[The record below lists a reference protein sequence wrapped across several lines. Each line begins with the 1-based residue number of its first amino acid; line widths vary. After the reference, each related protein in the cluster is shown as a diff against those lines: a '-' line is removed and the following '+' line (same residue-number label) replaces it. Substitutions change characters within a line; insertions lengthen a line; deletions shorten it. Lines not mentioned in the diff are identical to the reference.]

1 MMFRDSEIRRFG
13 WLGKVNPEGL
23 HLPFDMREDMFG
35 IRQFLDAQGRQ
46 AMRFEFFCDFVGGQM
61 AADIR
66 KFPETC
72 EQALG
77 RAFVQGNIFPLTQH
91 EDGEFFHA
99 PFFLDDF
106 DGKFLRAARV
116 MGEAEAGERAALAV
130 RRAVR
135 QADGCAEVH
144 EGLIERAGFAAF
156 RIMRGKG
163 SFYGALRRVFGD
175 ILAAGEHAHHDAQD
189 VAVDGRQRQTEGD
202 GANGTGR
209 ITADAR
215 QGEELCKI
223 CGHLPVILRRDFGGC
238 FFEIARAAVVAEP
251 LPELHEKFII
261 AGSKGG
267 NVGQS
272 RKEAV
277 IIGDDRRSPCL
288 L

>member
-116 MGEAEAGERAALAV
+116 MGESAFTIIVREIIPNIMGLLITNLTMAIPSAIFQEAFLSYIGLGISPPQASWGVLAKEGTRMMTAAPHMLYVPAFFICTTVLALN
-130 RRAVR
+130 
-135 QADGCAEVH
+135 QLGN
-144 EGLIERAGFAAF
+144 GLRDAF
-156 RIMRGKG
+156 DPRLRG
-163 SFYGALRRVFGD
+163 
-175 ILAAGEHAHHDAQD
+175 
-189 VAVDGRQRQTEGD
+189 TE
-202 GANGTGR
+202 
-209 ITADAR
+209 
-215 QGEELCKI
+215 
-223 CGHLPVILRRDFGGC
+223 
-238 FFEIARAAVVAEP
+238 
-251 LPELHEKFII
+251 
-261 AGSKGG
+261 
-267 NVGQS
+267 
-272 RKEAV
+272 
-277 IIGDDRRSPCL
+277 
-288 L
+288 